1 MNAVKVHIT
10 IADNVRRDQQARKE
24 ALRAITNA
32 VRLLNINQ
40 ARFDRF
46 GILTAEVDPETIDT
60 IQRMDVVR
68 SVSRD
73 EVRRAVG

>member
-10 IADNVRRDQQARKE
+10 IADSVRRDQQARNE

-32 VRLLNINQ
+32 VRMLNVNQ

-46 GILTAEVDPETIDT
+46 GILTAEVDPETIGT